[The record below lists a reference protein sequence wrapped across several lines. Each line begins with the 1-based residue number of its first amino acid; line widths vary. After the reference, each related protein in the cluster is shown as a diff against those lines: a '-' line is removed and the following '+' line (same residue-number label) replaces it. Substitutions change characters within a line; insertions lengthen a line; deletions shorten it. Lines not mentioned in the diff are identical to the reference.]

1 MTRRGTRA
9 LATALAAA
17 ALTLA
22 PPHAGD
28 ANASAAQALDLAATI
43 RYALAHDATLLAK
56 RANLASLE
64 SAFVK
69 QHASEFPSI
78 AGQLQNQLS
87 KSSNAQGQFAQFGIT
102 PQNNFSQNTAQMTA
116 QWTLFNGSLNQVL
129 TQEDRRQV
137 ESARNDL
144 RHAEDLVAA
153 DVSAAFYNLD
163 VRRETVRL
171 DEGSRVYEQQ
181 LLDAAR
187 ANERVG
193 RAAGIDTLRAQVA
206 VTRAEAA
213 LVSARADEANARE
226 ALASRIGA
234 PLDVAFDVP
243 SALPEPAP
251 PGTSVAQLVGIA
263 LAARSDVTAAL
274 ATLRAAQLA
283 NAAID
288 TDLRPQIALNGSF
301 GNQTSPTQF
310 VALQQQI
317 DAQNA
322 AALAQYQLLKEIA
335 PPSVFIPLPTI
346 LPPVTRGT
354 PGFWQIGATAT
365 LTLPLIDYGTRR
377 AAHRAARAQIDSDAA
392 ALANVRS
399 AVELDV
405 RQSLRA
411 VQTNA
416 TNLQLAKQAAELAR
430 ESARIAQLQYRNGLI
445 SFTDAN
451 ATEQTS
457 LSAQTDL
464 ASARVAY
471 VVSYIRLRIA
481 LGTSDPVAAAL
492 LQGS

>member
-1 MTRRGTRA
+1 VKRRPPAAFAIA
-9 LATALAAA
+9 LLVICAPPAAA
-17 ALTLA
+17 AQT
-22 PPHAGD
+22 
-28 ANASAAQALDLAATI
+28 LDLGATV
-43 RYALAHDATLLAK
+43 RYALAHDASLLAK
-56 RANLASLE
+56 RANLANLE
-64 SAFVK
+64 AAFVK
-69 QHASEFPSI
+69 QHASEFPTI
-78 AGQLQNQLS
+78 GGLLQNQMA
-87 KSSNAQGQFAQFGIT
+87 KSANSQGQFAQFGIT
-102 PQNNFSQNTAQMTA
+102 PQSNFSQNTAQVTA
-116 QWTLFNGSLNQVL
+116 QWAIFNGSLNQVL

-144 RHAEDLVAA
+144 SFAEDHVAA
-153 DVSAAFYNLD
+153 DVSAAFYDLD
-163 VRRETVRL
+163 VKRETVRL
-171 DEGSRVYEQQ
+171 DEGNRIYEQQ

-193 RAAGIDTLRAQVA
+193 RGAGVDTLRAQVA
-206 VTRAEAA
+206 ETRAEAA
-213 LVSARADEANARE
+213 LVSARADDANARE

-243 SALPEPAP
+243 ATLPEPAP
-251 PGTSVAQLVGIA
+251 PQTPVAQLVGIA
-263 LAARSDVTAAL
+263 LAARTDVAAAL

-288 TDLRPQIALNGSF
+288 TDLRPQIALNGAF

-322 AALAQYQLLKEIA
+322 AAIAQYQLLRQIA
-335 PPSVFIPLPTI
+335 PPGVIIPPPTI
-346 LPPVTRGT
+346 LPSVTRGT

-365 LTLPLIDYGTRR
+365 LAVPLIDYGTRR
-377 AAHRAARAQIDSDAA
+377 AAHRAATAQIDSDVG
-392 ALANVRS
+392 ALSNVRS

-416 TNLQLAKQAAELAR
+416 TNLRLAKQAAELAR
-430 ESARIAQLQYRNGLI
+430 ESARIAALQYRNGLI

-471 VVSYIRLRIA
+471 VVSLIRLRIA
-481 LGTSDPVAAAL
+481 LGTSDPLAAAL